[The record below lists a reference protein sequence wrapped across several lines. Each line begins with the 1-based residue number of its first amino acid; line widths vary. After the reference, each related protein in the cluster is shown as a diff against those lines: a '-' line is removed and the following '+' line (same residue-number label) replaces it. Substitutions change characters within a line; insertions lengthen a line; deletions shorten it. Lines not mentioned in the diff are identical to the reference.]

1 MVEVSYPG
9 AFLAG
14 VVSFLSPC
22 VLPLFPSYVSFI
34 TGLSFK
40 DMKTGDRK
48 RVRKLTVINS
58 LLFIAGFSLVF
69 VSMGASLSLLGGM
82 FSQYQ
87 NAIRIGGG
95 ILIIIFGFF
104 VMDIIHIRFLYK
116 DFKLH
121 PLRHPAGY
129 FGSFLIGMT
138 FAAGWTPCIGPILG
152 TILITAAQKG
162 TAIYGV
168 KLLMFYS
175 VGLAL
180 PFFVSSL
187 AINSFL
193 SHISLVY
200 RYMKAIKIF
209 SGLLLIAFGVLLLTN
224 SINTISSL
232 IPGL

>member
-14 VVSFLSPC
+14 VISFLSPC
-22 VLPLFPSYVSFI
+22 VLPLLPSYVSFI

-40 DMKTGDRK
+40 DLKSGDRK
-48 RVRKLTVINS
+48 RVRKLTIINS
-58 LLFIAGFSLVF
+58 LLFITGFSLVF
-69 VSMGASLSLLGGM
+69 VSMGASLSFLSGL
-82 FSQYQ
+82 FSHYQ
-87 NAIRIGGG
+87 DAIRIGGG

-104 VMDIIHIRFLYK
+104 VMDIVHIRFLYR

-121 PLRHPAGY
+121 PMRHPAGY

-162 TAIYGV
+162 TTIYGV
-168 KLLMFYS
+168 KLLLLYS
-175 VGLAL
+175 IGLAL
-180 PFFVSSL
+180 PFFISSL

-193 SHISLVY
+193 SHISIVY
-200 RYMKAIKIF
+200 RYMRVIKIL

-224 SINTISSL
+224 AIGTISSF

>member
-22 VLPLFPSYVSFI
+22 VLPLLPSYVSFI

-40 DMKTGDRK
+40 EIKSGDRR
-48 RVRKLTVINS
+48 RVRKLTIINS

-69 VSMGASLSLLGGM
+69 VSMGASLSFLGGL

-87 NAIRIGGG
+87 NAIRIVGGV
-95 ILIIIFGFF
+95 LVIIFGFF
-104 VMDIIHIRFLYK
+104 VMDIVHIRFLYR

-121 PLRHPAGY
+121 PMRHPAGY

-138 FAAGWTPCIGPILG
+138 FAAGWTPCIGPILA
-152 TILITAAQKG
+152 TILITAAQEG

-168 KLLMFYS
+168 KLLLIYS

-180 PFFVSSL
+180 PFFVSAL

-193 SHISLVY
+193 SHINVLY
-200 RYMKAIKIF
+200 RYMRFIKIF
-209 SGLLLIAFGVLLLTN
+209 SGLLLIGFGVMLVTN
-224 SINTISSL
+224 SISSVSGL

>member
-14 VVSFLSPC
+14 VISFLSPC
-22 VLPLFPSYVSFI
+22 VLPLLPSYVSFI

-40 DMKTGDRK
+40 EIKSGDRR
-48 RVRKLTVINS
+48 RVRKLTIINS

-69 VSMGASLSLLGGM
+69 VSMGASLSFLGGL

-87 NAIRIGGG
+87 NVIRIGGG
-95 ILIIIFGFF
+95 ILVIIFGFF
-104 VMDIIHIRFLYK
+104 VMDIVHIRFLYR

-121 PLRHPAGY
+121 PMRHPAGY

-138 FAAGWTPCIGPILG
+138 FATGWTPCIGPILG
-152 TILITAAQKG
+152 TILITAAQEG
-162 TAIYGV
+162 TAIYGG
-168 KLLMFYS
+168 KLLLLYS
-175 VGLAL
+175 TGLAL
-180 PFFVSSL
+180 PFFISAL

-193 SHISLVY
+193 SHINVLY
-200 RYMKAIKIF
+200 RYMRFIKIF
-209 SGLLLIAFGVLLLTN
+209 SGLLLIGFGVMLVTN
-224 SINTISSL
+224 SISSVSGL